1 MRASP
6 LNVFVHGYFWV
17 VVFFILS
24 GFVLPLRYFATIKDS
39 CIYGGTFRRYLRL
52 MIPAAVAISI
62 YYWVVKMGF
71 TQPKSFRSLKR
82 KNFLHLI
89 FDGLF
94 GIWFGDTSYCI
105 ATWTLS
111 IELFAT
117 FFVYLLAYTAI
128 NYRNRFYIYLLVCV
142 FVFIV

>member
-1 MRASP
+1 MRATP

-24 GFVLPLRYFATIKDS
+24 GFVLPLRYFSTRKDS

-52 MIPAAVAISI
+52 MIPAAVAISL

-71 TQPKSFRSLKR
+71 TQPKSFKILKR

-94 GIWFGDTSYCI
+94 GIWLGDTSYCI

-117 FFVYLLAYTAI
+117 FFVYLLAYTSI
-128 NYRNRFYIYLLVCV
+128 NYRNRFYIYILVCA